1 MSTFGDPGFHQ
12 HRAIGQYLAL
22 LTYHLAS
29 DEVLPLDVT
38 TYSTELAAYR
48 DDLQAFIE
56 PYGVDLDLSEL
67 SDAIEV
73 FTEAAA
79 GIKKFEEAAVALDSK
94 EQIAV
99 VNHKYAQFQRGFISQ
114 GGLPDREFYRHAVTA
129 PGLDTGMFTPIYLV
143 ISMCETLHD

>member
-1 MSTFGDPGFHQ
+1 MSTFGDPGFLQ
-12 HRAIGQYLAL
+12 HAAIGQYLAL

-29 DEVLPLDVT
+29 DEVLPLDVE
-38 TYSTELAAYR
+38 TYGAELAAYR
-48 DDLQAFIE
+48 DDLVAFIE

-79 GIKKFEEAAVALDSK
+79 GIKKFEEGAVALDSK
-94 EQIAV
+94 DQIAV

-129 PGLDTGMFTPIYLV
+129 PGLDTGTFFSYTSLKCGILY
-143 ISMCETLHD
+143 